1 MAGPS
6 ARTRRRCSYRR
17 MPSIREWPWRPSAAT
32 PIYTPQISTQGPSTF
47 SKGPRALPNLTGS
60 FTDPGL
66 PAGYAPFNIQNLGGK
81 LYVTYALQ
89 GSGKDEQAGPGLGFV
104 SVLDTQ
110 GNFLGRVGSMG
121 TLNAPW
127 GLAIAPSSFG
137 KFAGDLLV
145 GNFGDGTIN
154 AFNLANDTFVGQLT
168 GLDGKPLVI
177 DGLWGLT
184 PGNDGSAG
192 SKNTIYFSAGPQDE
206 SNGLFGAITAAVPE
220 PSSVVLALIA
230 GGILT
235 AGWTFKR
242 RGATPL

>member
-1 MAGPS
+1 
-6 ARTRRRCSYRR
+6 
-17 MPSIREWPWRPSAAT
+17 
-32 PIYTPQISTQGPSTF
+32 
-47 SKGPRALPNLTGS
+47 
-60 FTDPGL
+60 
-66 PAGYAPFNIQNLGGK
+66 
-81 LYVTYALQ
+81 
-89 GSGKDEQAGPGLGFV
+89 
-104 SVLDTQ
+104 
-110 GNFLGRVGSMG
+110 MG
-121 TLNAPW
+121 TLNVPW

-154 AFNLANDTFVGQLT
+154 AFNLLANDTFVGQLT

-184 PGNDGSAG
+184 PGNDTMAG
-192 SKNTIYFSAGPQDE
+192 NMNTIYFSAGPQDE
-206 SNGLFGAITAAVPE
+206 SNGLFGAITAVPE